1 MPRRVTAPTPCLWR
15 ADRASSID
23 FLCMR
28 PIFGP
33 GGQVTLLLHSDR
45 NCWRV
50 SLDSST
56 TSPSMQQRNSG
67 DWHISPPASAA
78 ASTSSPPASAIAG
91 SNPDDEFVIDAEL
104 REFMAASQ
112 VQRAVAYMDEHE
124 THGSASVDDR
134 GTDDVPGQTMGF
146 SYADLEAPEDHAS
159 AVAVVQPIFAL
170 ARHLRGYSRRLY
182 DLVNTTPKLGDPYV
196 YPSKAPEPLGSR
208 ASHQSNTAKKDMPKN
223 EPSRRSGRSQSM
235 SLDVDRSSSS
245 GRGGRGGSHGAVD
258 VVDTLLDDW
267 QLSKMQQFWTH
278 HGVTVVFGRGRS
290 GTIVCVKHKPRGH
303 AKEIAMTRL
312 VQGHPNIACFI
323 AAKDLTGRAAGIVLV
338 EELLFHD
345 HTLMR
350 SASQAAGLPRLVT
363 YILHGLAALEH
374 LAARRIAHCD
384 ISKNNFMFSRDRQMW
399 CLTDF
404 GGAAQ
409 IPAGCTSIHRERLY
423 GTDPFIAPEALS
435 DHVYSIASDLWSFG
449 MVAFNVAEDVFSSPA
464 GRTLAQIN
472 AECRVGSEIRAEIRR
487 LTRNQPSLRAAA
499 SDVRQ
504 AFVKLQRRV
513 DELAN
518 RALLLRSSR
527 WTRPMRLPFPPCSR
541 SGQGVAW
548 RGIVW
553 HCTE

>member
-1 MPRRVTAPTPCLWR
+1 
-15 ADRASSID
+15 
-23 FLCMR
+23 
-28 PIFGP
+28 
-33 GGQVTLLLHSDR
+33 
-45 NCWRV
+45 
-50 SLDSST
+50 
-56 TSPSMQQRNSG
+56 
-67 DWHISPPASAA
+67 
-78 ASTSSPPASAIAG
+78 
-91 SNPDDEFVIDAEL
+91 
-104 REFMAASQ
+104 MAASQ
-112 VQRAVAYMDEHE
+112 VQGVLAYMDEHE

-146 SYADLEAPEDHAS
+146 SYANLEALQDHAS
-159 AVAVVQPIFAL
+159 AVAV
-170 ARHLRGYSRRLY
+170 
-182 DLVNTTPKLGDPYV
+182 
-196 YPSKAPEPLGSR
+196 
-208 ASHQSNTAKKDMPKN
+208 
-223 EPSRRSGRSQSM
+223 
-235 SLDVDRSSSS
+235 
-245 GRGGRGGSHGAVD
+245 
-258 VVDTLLDDW
+258 
-267 QLSKMQQFWTH
+267 LSKVQQFWTH

-303 AKEIAMTRL
+303 AKEIAMTRWS
-312 VQGHPNIACFI
+312 
-323 AAKDLTGRAAGIVLV
+323 KDLTGQAAGIVLV

-409 IPAGCTSIHRERLY
+409 IPAGSTSIHRERLY

-518 RALLLRSSR
+518 SR
-527 WTRPMRLPFPPCSR
+527 LAAQVEPMDEANAFA
-541 SGQGVAW
+541 VADM
-548 RGIVW
+548 
-553 HCTE
+553 